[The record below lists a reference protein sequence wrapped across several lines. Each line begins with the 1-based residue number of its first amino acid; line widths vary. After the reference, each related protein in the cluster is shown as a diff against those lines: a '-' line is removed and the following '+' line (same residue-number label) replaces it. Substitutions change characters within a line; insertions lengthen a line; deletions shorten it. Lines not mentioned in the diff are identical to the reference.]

1 MKACVTTMWIL
12 LLVAFAGF
20 FTLKIDFDPLLV
32 LCGHRSFICVYMC
45 VNTQAWSTSLS
56 ADA

>member
-1 MKACVTTMWIL
+1 MKASVTTVWI

-32 LCGHRSFICVYMC
+32 LCGHRSFI
-45 VNTQAWSTSLS
+45 
-56 ADA
+56 

>member
-1 MKACVTTMWIL
+1 MKACVTTVWIL

-32 LCGHRSFICVYMC
+32 LCGNRSFI
-45 VNTQAWSTSLS
+45 
-56 ADA
+56 